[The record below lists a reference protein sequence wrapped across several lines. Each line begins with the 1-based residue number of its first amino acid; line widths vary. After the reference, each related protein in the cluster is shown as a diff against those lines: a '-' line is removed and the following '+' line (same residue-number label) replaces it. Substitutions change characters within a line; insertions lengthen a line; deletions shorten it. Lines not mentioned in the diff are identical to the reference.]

1 MPVTIHKV
9 LLHGAVVISSALL
22 PIGQMSEEAQESRN
36 KHLKQYREHHS
47 RKISRESTNQD
58 VFNRLLV
65 TSGPFITSLRN
76 QFRIK
81 NKRKSLPAEV
91 IDLLSSESDE
101 AQTTLSELHQKDS
114 DVDSDSE

>member
-1 MPVTIHKV
+1 MPVSIHKV
-9 LLHGAVVISSALL
+9 LLHGAAVISSALL

-58 VFNRLLV
+58 VFNRLV
-65 TSGPFITSLRN
+65 TSDPFITTLRN

-101 AQTTLSELHQKDS
+101 AQTPSELHQKDC